1 VGQAILPA
9 AGFLPGVFGAGKN
22 AGCRQKC
29 LPHDMNTVAIFG
41 VGLIGGSFALALRKA
56 GFSGKII
63 GVSSSETIRKAVELG
78 VIDEGLSAEQA
89 ARSADLIYLAQP
101 ILRIVEILPQL
112 DPWVRPDALVTDAG
126 STKSTI
132 VESARDI
139 TRCQFLGGHPMAGRE
154 KRGVEAA
161 EAGLFRGRPYVLTPH
176 LEAELQTPQARDFLA
191 WIEKIGAVP
200 VILTPPQHDQIVAF
214 TSHLPQL
221 TSTGLASLLEGR
233 AEPKSGV
240 FGPALLDSTRLA
252 LSSFDIWGDIL
263 ATNRDSIRIAL
274 RSYIAQLEEFSRVLD
289 AAAMEEHF
297 RRAAKFAS
305 QLRDSS

>member
-1 VGQAILPA
+1 
-9 AGFLPGVFGAGKN
+9 
-22 AGCRQKC
+22 
-29 LPHDMNTVAIFG
+29 MNTVAIFG
-41 VGLIGGSFALALRKA
+41 VGLIGGSFALALRQA

-63 GVSSSETIRKAVELG
+63 GVSSPETIRKAVELG
-78 VIDEGLSAEQA
+78 VIDEGLPAEQA

-101 ILRIVEILPQL
+101 ILRIVEILPEL

-132 VESARDI
+132 VERAGALK
-139 TRCQFLGGHPMAGRE
+139 RCQFLGGHPMAGRE

-161 EAGLFRGRPYVLTPH
+161 EAELFRGRPYVLTPH
-176 LEAELQTPQARDFLA
+176 SEAELQTPPVREFLA
-191 WIEKIGAVP
+191 WIGKIGAIP
-200 VILTPPQHDQIVAF
+200 VILSPPEHDQIVAF

-221 TSTGLASLLEGR
+221 ASTGLAALLEGR

-274 RSYIAQLEEFSRVLD
+274 RSYIAQLEEFSQALE
-289 AAAMEEHF
+289 AGSLEEHF
-297 RRAAKFAS
+297 RRAAKIAS
-305 QLRDSS
+305 QLRDWS